1 MPTYDYGDWFL
12 DIVDYANRFGCSAE
26 EFSKNLQ
33 QMYVVIHNS
42 AASCNSHAG
51 GRNSVAAG
59 DCSYAYGIN
68 NTNDKDI
75 ALMGGWIEEDDNVD

>member
-1 MPTYDYGDWFL
+1 
-12 DIVDYANRFGCSAE
+12 
-26 EFSKNLQ
+26 
-33 QMYVVIHNS
+33 MYIVIHNT

-59 DCSYAYGIN
+59 DYSYAYGIN